1 MCLTSEHIHIHKPC
15 DIWYFGFIS
24 SVLNCIERV
33 LVSTVPFESLSRS
46 ECHWHQSKTG
56 CFNFSHLLFCYK
68 ILCPLSKVINQVT
81 FLCVTWVIWSLYSC
95 LMSDERKLLFC
106 YLFFYIST
114 QFKKYTGRH
123 YSCEK
128 SFGKW
133 LIFCLPVLTKIG
145 ESAEM
150 ITVITGLCWDEDVQ
164 QDRVVF
170 GCCAAQYRQNKDLVL
185 EMNQSCSDFID

>member
-1 MCLTSEHIHIHKPC
+1 MIFWIYFQRFKLYWACFSVDCAFWVTVTLWMSLTSIK
-15 DIWYFGFIS
+15 
-24 SVLNCIERV
+24 NR
-33 LVSTVPFESLSRS
+33 LS
-46 ECHWHQSKTG
+46 
-56 CFNFSHLLFCYK
+56 FNFSHLLFCYK